1 MTAILGNFSGVEW
14 YTIHLFNVFVGIP
27 QLINVFKAI
36 IQNIKLLL
44 ILSALAALFVSVFN
58 ILSLSTYVPVIYEEE
73 LPEESCESII
83 DCVLVVY
90 TSGAIGDDMESFQF
104 FRFSFD
110 LLYVVFMEL
119 LFQNLV
125 GGIMIDAYMGLTSAD
140 ADREKDKKDSCYI
153 CSMSK
158 SNVSSYLIVDLK
170 TRANIQEAYLKTLPM
185 ELFILHLLF
194 IQQRLY

>member
-1 MTAILGNFSGVEW
+1 M
-14 YTIHLFNVFVGIP
+14 
-27 QLINVFKAI
+27 
-36 IQNIKLLL
+36 
-44 ILSALAALFVSVFN
+44 AALFVSVFN
-58 ILSLSTYVPVIYEEE
+58 ILSLSTYVPVIYEDE

-83 DCVLVVY
+83 NCILVVY

-140 ADREKDKKDSCYI
+140 ADRDKDKKNICYI

-158 SNVSSYLIVDLK
+158 SNVILLWYLDIK
-170 TRANIQEAYLKTLPM
+170 TRIDIQKTYLETLFM
-185 ELFILHLLF
+185 ELLILYLLP
-194 IQQRLY
+194 ICETLNRLHWHIIYNLH